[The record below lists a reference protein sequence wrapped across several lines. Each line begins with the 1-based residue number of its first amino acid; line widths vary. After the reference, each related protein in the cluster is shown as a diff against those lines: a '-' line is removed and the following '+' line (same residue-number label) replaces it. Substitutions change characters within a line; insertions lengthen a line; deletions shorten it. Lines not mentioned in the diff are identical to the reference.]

1 MRRVLKPPSN
11 APQPRPRRNLP
22 SSGLITTVVYGLGNN
37 NALTSKHSVRAASTS
52 IGQYV
57 LLSLAKL
64 ASDGKACFWEQD
76 KSLEGFRMTVH
87 RDASNDHPAQ
97 KVVFVKSKHLMN
109 SSGKTARLIDKAWP
123 ELIPSGKL
131 LVIHDVL
138 NLEPTQTMPRKDGLD
153 QGHLGVRDVM
163 ETLRTTNFHRFA
175 IGIGRPSAQARRR
188 GTTAEQAETAAC
200 QDAQEGLGGFES
212 LRDVKMHSVTTLVQQ
227 RSDPEIVI
235 SNGINVS
242 RKAERIRDSRALR

>member
-1 MRRVLKPPSN
+1 
-11 APQPRPRRNLP
+11 
-22 SSGLITTVVYGLGNN
+22 
-37 NALTSKHSVRAASTS
+37 
-52 IGQYV
+52 
-57 LLSLAKL
+57 
-64 ASDGKACFWEQD
+64 
-76 KSLEGFRMTVH
+76 
-87 RDASNDHPAQ
+87 
-97 KVVFVKSKHLMN
+97 MN

-188 GTTAEQAETAAC
+188 GTTAGWVTSQCGRDELDAC
-200 QDAQEGLGGFES
+200 DDNG
-212 LRDVKMHSVTTLVQQ
+212 SVTLTAWSWLHDIMYPSLESKPRRQPAKMPRKVWEALKAYEMSRCTL
-227 RSDPEIVI
+227 
-235 SNGINVS
+235 
-242 RKAERIRDSRALR
+242 